1 MATAV
6 ANHLIQLTL
15 VGEALEAGPVA
26 VFVADDDGRYL
37 AVNAFACE
45 LLGYER
51 HELLDLLVTD
61 VAVNQGA
68 ADDFQQMQRRG
79 AHTGLTTLRRKDGR
93 ELPMH
98 FRASATKVGGMALW
112 VGVCWPAAG

>member
-6 ANHLIQLTL
+6 ANDLIQLTL

-45 LLGYER
+45 LLGYGR
-51 HELLDLLVTD
+51 QELLDLRVTD

-68 ADDFQQMQRRG
+68 VEDFDEMQRRG
-79 AHTGLTTLRRKDGR
+79 SHTGLTTLRRKDGK

-112 VGVCWPAAG
+112 VGVCWPAAD